1 MLKLNDLT
9 ATEEQTKLSYMAD
22 AWQNA
27 KLSVGWLLLNW
38 KQDSNGAPGKRVLRL
53 KNKCVAPVG
62 SKLYGLSECFFS

>member
-9 ATEEQTKLSYMAD
+9 ASEEQTKLSYMAD

-38 KQDSNGAPGKRVLRL
+38 KQDNNGAPGKSLEV
-53 KNKCVAPVG
+53 
-62 SKLYGLSECFFS
+62 EE